1 MSLKRG
7 KTPIIAVCGGSS
19 APPEYEAVAEKVGEL
34 IAAEG
39 WYLICGGLESVMTA
53 ACKGARK
60 NNGITIGILPETD
73 VATANPFVEIP
84 IATGV
89 GYGRNAVIV
98 YTADAII
105 AIDGKEGTLSEMCY
119 ALVFKKPVIVLAIED
134 TPVDMGGIR
143 VDKQHSPG
151 LVVVKDP
158 AGAIR
163 AVKTALNLP
172 GKAMQSKASGAGAR
186 DGGQ

>member
-19 APPEYEAVAEKVGEL
+19 APPEYEAVAETTGEL

-39 WYLICGGLESVMTA
+39 WWLICGGLQSVMTA

-60 NNGITIGILPETD
+60 KGGFTIGILPDGD
-73 VATANPFVEIP
+73 VTTANPFVELP

-89 GYGRNAVIV
+89 GYARNSIIV
-98 YTADAII
+98 STADAII
-105 AIDGKEGTLSEMCY
+105 SIDGAEGTLSEMCY
-119 ALVFKKPVIVLAIED
+119 ALVFKKPVIVIALED
-134 TPVDMGGIR
+134 KLVDYGGIR

-151 LVVVKDP
+151 VTVVKD
-158 AGAIR
+158 ATAAIQ
-163 AVKTALNLP
+163 AVKAQLGLTQPPSRQKTLA
-172 GKAMQSKASGAGAR
+172 K
-186 DGGQ
+186 